1 MEETEDYEVNITSS
15 GKLFYLDVIDQFY
28 TYNSLE
34 SASRKADEL
43 YAMALELANFPERGQ
58 LEETLRSSPK
68 DYRYI
73 LYQASPRQIIKI
85 IYFIDKPNR
94 VVYVTDFFPTRMDS
108 ARISRRN
115 RWPLSPAGTLLSIG
129 FSSYLK
135 SVALKLKISESS
147 PSTVK
152 PSTPSSV

>member
-15 GKLFYLDVIDQFY
+15 GKLFYLEVIDQFY

-34 SASRKADEL
+34 SASRKADQL
-43 YAMALELANFPERGQ
+43 YAMAMKLASFPERGQ

-73 LYQASPRQIIKI
+73 LYQASPGQVIKI

-94 VVYVTDFFPTRMDS
+94 VVYVTDFFPTRMENE
-108 ARISRRN
+108 RIRRRN
-115 RWPLSPAGTLLSIG
+115 R
-129 FSSYLK
+129 
-135 SVALKLKISESS
+135 
-147 PSTVK
+147 
-152 PSTPSSV
+152 

>member
-1 MEETEDYEVNITSS
+1 MEETEDYEVDITSI

-43 YAMALELANFPERGQ
+43 YAMALKLANFPERGQ
-58 LEETLRSSPK
+58 LEEALLSSPK

-73 LYQASPRQIIKI
+73 LYQASPGQIIKI

-94 VVYVTDFFPTRMDS
+94 MVYVTDFFPTRMDNE
-108 ARISRRN
+108 RIHRRN
-115 RWPLSPAGTLLSIG
+115 R
-129 FSSYLK
+129 
-135 SVALKLKISESS
+135 
-147 PSTVK
+147 
-152 PSTPSSV
+152 